1 MKMERG
7 NESHVLLLL
16 DDVKPRRNFSV
27 SRMID
32 ALRTFD
38 LDMASSAI
46 HKYRSF
52 ASPTLQ
58 PSPDCAVR
66 QVSFVDPLLLLFKR
80 KAWECWQREIN
91 TTINRMG
98 WGYQLT
104 FASRCNA
111 SIGVVDTEVAV
122 HANQPRLYS
131 TTSALTQMRQW
142 LDPPANLFYQGTR
155 EGSSN
160 ASSSTRGA
168 RCAAGA
174 KKHEKTFGRQI
185 FFHMTSWWTFDEDQ
199 VLLQAVQAEINANRR
214 PSWKQIASKVS
225 PVRTG
230 QDCRCRYRRILN
242 GQKRREMGRSGNK
255 CQTCGQLRRG
265 HSCPGRAPVLKP
277 PLTDQ
282 SLEQFL
288 ESILHGAQKDEK
300 NEAPLYRFEFP
311 D

>member
-1 MKMERG
+1 
-7 NESHVLLLL
+7 
-16 DDVKPRRNFSV
+16 
-27 SRMID
+27 
-32 ALRTFD
+32 
-38 LDMASSAI
+38 
-46 HKYRSF
+46 
-52 ASPTLQ
+52 
-58 PSPDCAVR
+58 
-66 QVSFVDPLLLLFKR
+66 
-80 KAWECWQREIN
+80 
-91 TTINRMG
+91 
-98 WGYQLT
+98 
-104 FASRCNA
+104 
-111 SIGVVDTEVAV
+111 
-122 HANQPRLYS
+122 
-131 TTSALTQMRQW
+131 
-142 LDPPANLFYQGTR
+142 
-155 EGSSN
+155 
-160 ASSSTRGA
+160 
-168 RCAAGA
+168 
-174 KKHEKTFGRQI
+174 
-185 FFHMTSWWTFDEDQ
+185 MTSWWTFDEDQ

-255 CQTCGQLRRG
+255 CQSCGQLRRG